1 MLVGQHAWAVR
12 KRTGKTNRSRTDG
25 EEKEEGRQRSV
36 QMKRAI
42 GNERDEVIR
51 NKKKEKNKKNR
62 KSKEKEERKEST

>member
-51 NKKKEKNKKNR
+51 KKKNKKNR